1 MWETEIEE
9 LERRK
14 RFARQLGGQKNIDRQ
29 HANEKLTVRERI
41 TALIDTGS
49 FKERGQLAGVATY
62 DNQEL
67 THVVPCPF
75 IMGTAT
81 IHQRKVA
88 VHGDDFTVKGAS
100 VGRLYKSK
108 GAYFVKMARSLKLP
122 IIRLIEGAGG
132 SIKEILE
139 IGYSELPS
147 SGDECVQDRVDVMSE
162 VPVVSAGFGSVA
174 GLGALY
180 MVQSH
185 FSVMVKEKSHVFV
198 GGPPLV
204 KAACM
209 GDHITKEE
217 LGGYKLHTR
226 LTGVVDNAAEDEA
239 DALDQI
245 KTFLSYLPSNVWQ
258 MPQRKL
264 PLEDSPD
271 RMEEDLASVI
281 PKNVRRAYDMRHI
294 LKKVL
299 DRGSIFEIGKYQ
311 GRSQITALAR
321 LNGYP
326 VGILANDP
334 AFYGGAFNYDVAEKF
349 QRFIDMCDT
358 FHLPIIN
365 FVDQPGFAIGEK
377 SELYGTIRKGVR
389 ASFSIVQATIPLS
402 VIYIRKCFGV
412 AGAAQKT
419 GSRLSWRY
427 AWPSAV
433 FGNIPVEGGVYAA
446 HKAEIESSDD
456 PEACLK
462 TLQDQYRAVSSPFK
476 TAEAFGLED
485 IIDPRETRPILC
497 DWIDMAYEVEGH
509 NLGIKKRGMRC

>member
-1 MWETEIEE
+1 MWHSEIEE
-9 LERRK
+9 LKQRK
-14 RFARQLGGQKNIDRQ
+14 KFANQLGGQKNIDRQ
-29 HANEKLTVRERI
+29 HANQKMTVRERI
-41 TALIDTGS
+41 GSLIDKDS
-49 FKERGQLAGVATY
+49 FKERGQVAGVATY
-62 DNQEL
+62 ENNEL
-67 THVVPCPF
+67 TQLVPCPF
-75 IMGTAT
+75 VMGMAT
-81 IHQRKVA
+81 IDDRKVA
-88 VHGDDFTVKGAS
+88 IHGDDFTVKGAS

-108 GAYFVKMARSLKLP
+108 GAYFVKMARSFKLP

-132 SIKEILE
+132 SIREILE
-139 IGYSELPS
+139 IGYAELPS
-147 SGDECVQDRVDVMSE
+147 SGDECVQDRVDAMSE

-174 GLGALY
+174 GLGALF

-185 FSVMVKEKSHVFV
+185 FSIMVKEKAHVFV

-209 GDHITKEE
+209 GDNITKEE

-226 LTGVVDNAAEDEA
+226 LTGVVDNEAEDEA
-239 DALDQI
+239 DALDQV

-258 MPQRKL
+258 MPQRKH
-264 PLEDSPD
+264 PVDDSPD
-271 RMEEDLASVI
+271 RREEDLVCAI
-281 PKNVRRAYDMRHI
+281 PKNLRRAYDIRHI

-299 DRGSIFEIGKYQ
+299 DKGSIFEIGKYQ

-321 LNGYP
+321 MNGYP

-334 AFYGGAFNYDVAEKF
+334 AFLGGSFNYDVAEKF

-365 FVDQPGFAIGEK
+365 FVDQPGFTIGEK

-389 ASFSIVQATIPLS
+389 ASFAIVQATIPLA
-402 VIYIRKCFGV
+402 VIYLRKCFGV
-412 AGAAQKT
+412 AGAAQKS
-419 GSRLSWRY
+419 GNRLSWRY

-433 FGNIPVEGGVYAA
+433 FGNIPIEGGVYAA
-446 HKAEIESSDD
+446 HRAEIESSDD
-456 PEACLK
+456 PKACLK
-462 TLQDQYRAVSSPFK
+462 ALQDKYREVSSPFK

-485 IIDPRETRPILC
+485 IIDPRETRPLLC
-497 DWIDMAYEVEGH
+497 DWVDMAYEVEAH

>member
-1 MWETEIEE
+1 MWHNEIEE
-9 LERRK
+9 LGKRK
-14 RFARQLGGQKNIDRQ
+14 KFVNQLGGKKNIDRQ
-29 HANEKLTVRERI
+29 HANQKMTVRERI
-41 TALIDTGS
+41 LSLIDKDS

-62 DNQEL
+62 KNNEL
-67 THVVPCPF
+67 TQLVPCPF
-75 IMGTAT
+75 VMGTAT
-81 IHQRKVA
+81 VNGRRVA
-88 VHGDDFTVKGAS
+88 IHGDDFTVKGAS

-108 GAYFVKMARSLKLP
+108 GAYFVKMARSFKLP

-132 SIKEILE
+132 SLKEILE
-139 IGYSELPS
+139 IGYAELPS
-147 SGDECVQDRVDVMSE
+147 PGDECIQDRVDAMSE

-174 GLGALY
+174 GLGGLF

-185 FSVMVKEKSHVFV
+185 FSIMVKEKSHVFV

-209 GDHITKEE
+209 GDNITKEE

-226 LTGVVDNAAEDEA
+226 LSGVVDNAAEDEA
-239 DALDQI
+239 DALEQI

-258 MPQRKL
+258 MPQRKC
-264 PLEDSPD
+264 PVDDSPD
-271 RMEEDLASVI
+271 RREEELVSAI
-281 PKNVRRAYDMRHI
+281 PENNRRAYDMRNI
-294 LKKVL
+294 LKNVL
-299 DRGSIFEIGKYQ
+299 DKGSIFEIGKYQ

-321 LNGYP
+321 INGYP

-334 AFYGGAFNYDVAEKF
+334 KFLGGSFNYDVAEKF

-365 FVDQPGFAIGEK
+365 FVDQPGFTIGEK

-389 ASFSIVQATIPLS
+389 ASFAIVQATIPLA
-402 VIYIRKCFGV
+402 VIYLRKCFGV
-412 AGAAQKT
+412 AGAAQKS
-419 GSRLSWRY
+419 GNRLSWRY

-433 FGNIPVEGGVYAA
+433 FGNIPIEGGVYAA
-446 HKAEIESSDD
+446 HRKEIESSDD
-456 PEACLK
+456 PKACLNA
-462 TLQDQYRAVSSPFK
+462 LQDKYRGVSSPFK

-485 IIDPRETRPILC
+485 IIDPRETRPLLC
-497 DWIDMAYEVEGH
+497 DWVDMAYEVEAH